1 MPSLRLARAEKTSSM
16 VSMRASSESP
26 PRAVGDLVE
35 HDRVERFPR
44 RFDADMAQ
52 YELAAVM
59 LQRVAIHEGLRHRL
73 DGEGVAGIAGGVSL
87 AIDGASAMPKVAGS
101 AGDIIGDL
109 ATADLRDAGV

>member
-1 MPSLRLARAEKTSSM
+1 M

-26 PRAVGDLVE
+26 PIISATAIVERAVGDLVE

-73 DGEGVAGIAGGVSL
+73 DGEGVVGIADGINLSIGGGERDPEGGGVGL
-87 AIDGASAMPKVAGS
+87 AELR
-101 AGDIIGDL
+101 DIVGDL
-109 ATADLRDAGV
+109 AAAHL